1 MEVTD
6 TSTHGQSKPEGLSV
20 EIKIDTK
27 HPKVETLS

>member
-6 TSTHGQSKPEGLSV
+6 TSTHGQSKPGLSV